1 MQGTVIYAPATF
13 EERGV
18 AVSFTTPLLSQT
30 RVRVDERRRLEVLI
44 PSFSEGKGIYV
55 VPWKVVPEMVAM
67 TVHDRY
73 LHEQIVRLGACSP
86 QEIRGAQLRAARSGL
101 AGPEG
106 AKAARATLADDQKYR
121 ALTNVLL
128 IVEVLRAAGLESADL
143 VRSGLDSREME
154 ALTRS
159 YLTRAA
165 ASFAIDPAQLYE
177 RIATL
182 AEVVWP
188 IGLVT
193 APEPGRL
200 RRRLRGLA
208 DFRDELNQWAD
219 EHPCDAAPVARF
231 CASVATHTL
240 SKGEELLADFDRRA
254 RAIGTM
260 IRDWASQSAIFREDS
275 EKLTWLADGWDF
287 ILGAWAEAQ
296 GHDDLQEQAM
306 TVNEIFRILPLLPTR
321 ETARDQHAE
330 ARSVMAQHRRSV
342 RAYEDWRTGV
352 LDTEAVHRIEAIK
365 AKAA

>member
-1 MQGTVIYAPATF
+1 MKGTVIYAPATF

-73 LHEQIVRLGACSP
+73 LHEQIVRLACCSP
-86 QEIRGAQLRAARSGL
+86 QEIRNAQLRAARSGL

-106 AKAARATLADDQKYR
+106 AKAARAALAEDQKYR

-143 VRSGLDSREME
+143 VRSGLDSKETE

-165 ASFAIDPAQLYE
+165 ASFQIAPAQLYE
-177 RIATL
+177 RIAHL

-188 IGLVT
+188 IGLVQ

-200 RRRLRGLA
+200 RRRLRGVA
-208 DFRDELNQWAD
+208 EFRDGIAAWAR
-219 EHPCDAAPVARF
+219 ENPGDAAPVAGF

-240 SKGEELLADFDRRA
+240 TRGEELLADFDRRA
-254 RAIGTM
+254 RAIGVM
-260 IRDWASQSAIFREDS
+260 IRDWTAQSAIISEDS

-287 ILGAWAEAQ
+287 IIGAWTEAQ
-296 GHDDLQEQAM
+296 ARDHQEQAM
-306 TVNEIFRILPLLPTR
+306 AVNEIFRILPLIPTG
-321 ETARDQHAE
+321 ECAGDQHAE
-330 ARSVMAQHRRSV
+330 ARTVMAQHRRSV
-342 RAYEDWRTGV
+342 RAYEDWRSGV

-365 AKAA
+365 ARAA